1 MPLIGTCSPKD
12 ALRLSNSSDVNLGR
26 DLSSLSDPP
35 VFAGGIPIPVPVGDT
50 I

>member
-12 ALRLSNSSDVNLGR
+12 ALSFSNSSDVNLV